1 MKRLIVALAAVP
13 LASAV
18 FGQTGAAD
26 AAEVRV
32 TCSAPC
38 YVAPFFTGGGG
49 FVAESVRGGPF
60 GPVDFAVTCGN
71 TVTTG
76 TVEPDQSRIVRQAF
90 TRANGLACD
99 AESGKVEISGLK
111 AGGWYWIN
119 DDRNS
124 AVFSLVNSNVL
135 GEGHMRVRPIAPG
148 GVTITSLEGGD
159 ASFVKHEMSG
169 RVGIIS
175 HILPAPEVPPCD
187 AEENLRNNCELR
199 GSYEIVLKSGDAV
212 VGSDI
217 VRGGDDGQTY
227 FIVTASLAGSGYIPI
242 DPATPPVAAYR
253 IAGPGSTEE
262 NPVATPGVN
271 HAFPLA
277 DIGIEAEA
285 GSGERC
291 AETSSLRDLPVTVV
305 ITATNPEGGLGAVP
319 PLPKEGIR
327 RTVTVSCP
335 E

>member
-1 MKRLIVALAAVP
+1 
-13 LASAV
+13 
-18 FGQTGAAD
+18 
-26 AAEVRV
+26 
-32 TCSAPC
+32 
-38 YVAPFFTGGGG
+38 
-49 FVAESVRGGPF
+49 
-60 GPVDFAVTCGN
+60 VDFALTCGD

-76 TVEPDQSRIVRQAF
+76 TVEPDEDRIVRQVF

-99 AESGKVEISGLK
+99 AESGKIEISGLK

-124 AVFSLVNSNVL
+124 AVSSLVNSNVL
-135 GEGHMRVRPIAPG
+135 GEGHMRVQPLAPG

-175 HILPAPEVPPCD
+175 HILPAPEVPLCD

-217 VRGGDDGQTY
+217 VRGGDDGETY
-227 FIVTASLAGSGYIPI
+227 FIVTASLTGSGYIPI

-262 NPVATPGVN
+262 NPVGTPGVN
-271 HAFPLA
+271 QAFPSA
-277 DIGIEAEA
+277 DIGIEAAA

-291 AETSSLRDLPVTVV
+291 GETSSLRDVPVTVV
-305 ITATNPEGGLGAVP
+305 ITATDPEAGLGAVP